1 MKRNNSVEN
10 RLINEPSVLSISSSI
25 YCLPSKQASKDKIRE
40 IGCITPSSQ
49 LPHKPKINHPYK
61 VANFGPNKGKRFDRL
76 KGLESGDS
84 NSKYRLVSYLNFV
97 SFSDLRKSNSAK

>member
-25 YCLPSKQASKDKIRE
+25 YCLPSKQASKDKIKE

-49 LPHKPKINHPYK
+49 LPHRPKIKHPYK
-61 VANFGPNKGKRFDRL
+61 VANFGPNKGTRFDRPR
-76 KGLESGDS
+76 GLESGDS
-84 NSKYRLVSYLNFV
+84 NSKYRLASYLNIV
-97 SFSDLRKSNSAK
+97 NYSDLRESNSAK